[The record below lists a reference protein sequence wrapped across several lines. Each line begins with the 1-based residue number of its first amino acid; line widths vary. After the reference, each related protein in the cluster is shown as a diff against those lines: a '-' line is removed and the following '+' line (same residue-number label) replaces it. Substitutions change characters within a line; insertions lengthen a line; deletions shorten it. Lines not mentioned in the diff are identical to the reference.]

1 MSYLDRKPEKV
12 KNSKKVQE
20 VIDAETLERMRVNV
34 RIDVSK
40 NNPYSKYAQEQALEN
55 LFVAQAIT
63 FEEYVEALDDDAAV
77 PKAKLK
83 DIIDKRQ
90 IQLEESTGIINQMS
104 GGAPDE
110 MSTMPNGNVY

>member
-1 MSYLDRKPEKV
+1 MFQR
-12 KNSKKVQE
+12 
-20 VIDAETLERMRVNV
+20 IIHTVNTH
-34 RIDVSK
+34 R
-40 NNPYSKYAQEQALEN
+40 NRLEN

-90 IQLEESTGIINQMS
+90 IQQQKDAQYQMVIQQLQAQLEESTGIINQMS